1 MNAEAG
7 TGELLLTYR
16 GTVHPQHL
24 DHMDHMNI
32 QYDMA
37 KFDQAAWNP
46 FHRIGLTPSYPRA
59 EHRGMAALETNVRD
73 LEELFAGDV
82 VAVHSGVL
90 RVGATSLRFV
100 QEMRSGETGETAAI
114 MRGGRGPPR
123 PRPAPPRALPGGGR
137 RARPRTRRRPSG
149 GVR

>member
-16 GTVHPQHL
+16 GTVYPQHL

-32 QYDMA
+32 QFYMA
-37 KFDQAAWNP
+37 KFDEGVWNL
-46 FHRIGLTPSYPRA
+46 FHRIGLTPSYLRA
-59 EHRGMAALETNVRD
+59 ENRGMAALETNVRY

-90 RVGATSLRFV
+90 RVGETSLRFV
-100 QEMRSGETGETAAI
+100 QEMRNGETGKTAAV
-114 MRGGRGPPR
+114 MRAVAVHLDRAARR
-123 PRPAPPRALPGGGR
+123 PVPFPEVVAARARALVIDYPED
-137 RARPRTRRRPSG
+137 
-149 GVR
+149 VR

>member
-16 GTVHPQHL
+16 GTVYPQHL

-32 QYDMA
+32 QHYMA
-37 KFDQAAWNP
+37 KFDEAVWNL
-46 FHRIGLTPSYPRA
+46 FHRIGLTPSYLRA
-59 EHRGMAALETNVRD
+59 ERRGMAALETNVRY

-90 RVGATSLRFV
+90 RVGETSLRFV
-100 QEMRSGETGETAAI
+100 QEMRNGETGETAAI
-114 MRGGRGPPR
+114 MRGVAVHLDRAARR
-123 PRPAPPRALPGGGR
+123 PVPLPEAIAARARALVVDYPE
-137 RARPRTRRRPSG
+137 A
-149 GVR
+149 

>member
-24 DHMDHMNI
+24 DHMNI

-114 MRGGRGPPR
+114 MRGVAVHHDRAQRR
-123 PRPAPPRALPGGGR
+123 PVPFPEAVAARARALVVDHPE
-137 RARPRTRRRPSG
+137 A
-149 GVR
+149 

>member
-16 GTVHPQHL
+16 RTVYPQHL

-32 QYDMA
+32 EYDMA
-37 KFDQAAWNP
+37 KFDQAAWNL
-46 FHRIGLTPSYPRA
+46 FHRIGLTPSYLRA

-73 LEELFAGDV
+73 LEELFAGDA

-100 QEMRSGETGETAAI
+100 QEMRNGETGETAAV
-114 MRGGRGPPR
+114 MRVVAVHLDRAQRR
-123 PRPAPPRALPGGGR
+123 PVPFPEAVAARARALVVDYPE
-137 RARPRTRRRPSG
+137 A
-149 GVR
+149 

>member
-1 MNAEAG
+1 MNAETG

-16 GTVHPQHL
+16 GTVYPQHL

-32 QYDMA
+32 EYDMA
-37 KFDQAAWNP
+37 EFDQAAWNL
-46 FHRIGLTPSYPRA
+46 FHRIGLTPSYLRA

-73 LEELFAGDV
+73 LEEFFAGDA

-100 QEMRSGETGETAAI
+100 QGMRNGETGETAAI
-114 MRGGRGPPR
+114 MRGVAVHLDRAQRR
-123 PRPAPPRALPGGGR
+123 PVPVLEAVAARARALVVDYPE
-137 RARPRTRRRPSG
+137 A
-149 GVR
+149 

>member
-7 TGELLLTYR
+7 TEALLLTYR
-16 GTVHPQHL
+16 GTVYPQHL

-32 QYDMA
+32 QYYMA
-37 KFDQAAWNP
+37 KFDEAVWNL
-46 FHRIGLTPSYPRA
+46 FHRIGLTPSYLRA
-59 EHRGMAALETNVRD
+59 ENRGMAALETNVRY

-100 QEMRSGETGETAAI
+100 QEMRNGETGETAAI
-114 MRGGRGPPR
+114 MRVVAVHLDRAQRR
-123 PRPAPPRALPGGGR
+123 PVAFPEAIAA
-137 RARPRTRRRPSG
+137 RARDLIVDYPEA
-149 GVR
+149 

>member
-1 MNAEAG
+1 MNPE
-7 TGELLLTYR
+7 TGADKLLLTYR
-16 GTVHPQHL
+16 GTVYPQHL

-37 KFDQAAWNP
+37 KFDQAAWNL

-59 EHRGMAALETNVRD
+59 EHRGMAALETNGRD
-73 LEELFAGDV
+73 LDELFAGDA

-114 MRGGRGPPR
+114 MRGVAVHHDRAQRR
-123 PRPAPPRALPGGGR
+123 PVPFPEAVAARARALVVDHPE
-137 RARPRTRRRPSG
+137 A
-149 GVR
+149 